1 MQPESEY
8 LLVRA
13 HPGPLLLLSAILL
26 TVDKY
31 YMFLAKPKVSCVAL
45 KLVAQP

>member
-13 HPGPLLLLSAILL
+13 HPCPLLLLSAILL
-26 TVDKY
+26 TVYKY
-31 YMFLAKPKVSCVAL
+31 YVFSQA
-45 KLVAQP
+45 